1 MTDQASLL
9 ISEIVQMREHY
20 FAEVGSDARRAWP
33 KSIRERILLLDAMK
47 VNRKEISHLTGVPY
61 ETIMQWR
68 YQENKNEKR
77 RFHTLEVR
85 AAKNATVTVAPKN
98 LSAPSCATVTVVTP
112 TGYRIEG
119 ATDEVVKVLKTL
131 GRA

>member
-9 ISEIVQMREHY
+9 INEINQMKDQY
-20 FAEVGSDARRAWP
+20 FAEVGADARRAWP
-33 KSIRERILLLDAMK
+33 KSIRERVLLLDDMK
-47 VNRKEISHLTGVPY
+47 MNRKELARLTGVPY

-77 RFHTLEVR
+77 QFHALAVR
-85 AAKNATVTVAPKN
+85 EGKNATVTVASPKVTVPN
-98 LSAPSCATVTVVTP
+98 ATVTVTTP

-119 ATDEVVKVLKTL
+119 VADEVAKVLKAL